1 LLYIYMSFAV
11 LALVSDSVLKKRLR
25 QKLKIAFEILPQGRR
40 DVDYE
45 ISNELDLIKPLS
57 QIYSSSKI
65 EL

>member
-1 LLYIYMSFAV
+1 MSFAV

-40 DVDYE
+40 DVEYE

-57 QIYSSSKI
+57 QIHSSSKI